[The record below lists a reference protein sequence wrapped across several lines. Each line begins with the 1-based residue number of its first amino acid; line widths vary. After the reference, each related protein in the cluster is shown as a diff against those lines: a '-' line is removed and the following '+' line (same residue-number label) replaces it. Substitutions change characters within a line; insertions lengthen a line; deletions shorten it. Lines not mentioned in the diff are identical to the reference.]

1 MLKSLGVSD
10 VCCVIGGFF
19 YCVFIK
25 RCYKCNPI
33 MNKGKCA
40 MDLIVMYAIEN
51 ICQQKVSYDTSLGY
65 FNSKTAEKANLV
77 MDDLDIEWVFNEI
90 ENMCTLTFD
99 DDVRCWI
106 ANKMADKTITVS
118 DLIHDVETQALLF
131 RAQRNPAGHPKCLK
145 QEKLSLLKMD
155 KCGLRCALTEQKCDK
170 IPQCKTA
177 DVKDVCV
184 RSNCKIAQNFYN
196 LARKTR

>member
-1 MLKSLGVSD
+1 
-10 VCCVIGGFF
+10 
-19 YCVFIK
+19 
-25 RCYKCNPI
+25 

-99 DDVRCWI
+99 DDVRSWI
-106 ANKMADKTITVS
+106 ANKMTDKTITVS
-118 DLIHDVETQALLF
+118 DLIHDVETQVLLQ
-131 RAQRNPAGHPKCLK
+131 RSKKIASRNPAGKPASLK
-145 QEKLSLLKMD
+145 DKKISLVQLCAD
-155 KCGLRCALTEQKCDK
+155 GARCALTEQKCDK